1 MATKVSKNKENLPNF
16 TLDSYKQTNKM
27 AREIKNKLNTNID
40 PINQKSDKYKPHT
53 LRKSK
58 LTEEYNK
65 RMNEKKEKLSI
76 KRIPQKDNLGTDFS
90 INQPLNNKF
99 HIKFFN
105 TYRNQQ
111 SEEKPYKHLK
121 RKIYEKDNMKNFY
134 SDNFNT
140 NKLNENDKNLI
151 KVNVRN
157 KLYNKI

>member
-1 MATKVSKNKENLPNF
+1 MATKVSKNKDNLPNF

-76 KRIPQKDNLGTDFS
+76 KRIPQKDNLGKNLEILTTEYDKDHVKFLKKYKNEQS
-90 INQPLNNKF
+90 TEKPHKKLIRTFKEKNLNN
-99 HIKFFN
+99 
-105 TYRNQQ
+105 
-111 SEEKPYKHLK
+111 
-121 RKIYEKDNMKNFY
+121 FY
-134 SDNFNT
+134 YDNFNS
-140 NKLNENDKNLI
+140 NKMNKNDI
-151 KVNVRN
+151 IRVNVRIN
-157 KLYNKI
+157 